1 MKNFS
6 KFTYRRRRIDAT
18 ANMSSMFDSQIVSET
33 IMVQLERGEISR
45 REFANVMVRV
55 SREVQRPNGPREVMN
70 LPAR

>member
-1 MKNFS
+1 
-6 KFTYRRRRIDAT
+6 
-18 ANMSSMFDSQIVSET
+18 MSSMFDSQIVSET